1 MNILHAGNL
10 PLHRYSRTKSYIIFL
25 TAFDGLGVKEEN
37 MMKKHKMLMVMIA
50 GYTVWRYI
58 RYQKVELEIARFD
71 YMMRVMKDGQED
83 IE

>member
-1 MNILHAGNL
+1 
-10 PLHRYSRTKSYIIFL
+10 
-25 TAFDGLGVKEEN
+25 
-37 MMKKHKMLMVMIA
+37 MMKIHKMLMVMIA
-50 GYTVWRYI
+50 GYAVWRYI

>member
-1 MNILHAGNL
+1 
-10 PLHRYSRTKSYIIFL
+10 
-25 TAFDGLGVKEEN
+25 
-37 MMKKHKMLMVMIA
+37 MKKKKMLVVMIV
-50 GYTVWRYI
+50 GYVVWRYI